1 MFHSMQTEL
10 WKAYPMEDDNWAAR
24 AFYDGGEWV
33 HWSEIEE
40 QVRFKEWGA
49 KYPNAR
55 KSLILYFEELLSLAE
70 GYHMETGLHLN
81 AYGDIGELYGAITH
95 GIKLHQTYAQ
105 GSDGRLGND
114 FIEVKT
120 ITPFKQK
127 DEVTVELSGN
137 FNKLLVV
144 RINEN
149 FEVSSK
155 LVDRKPLPKT
165 KGDFVHVKWGD
176 LKPMH

>member
-1 MFHSMQTEL
+1 
-10 WKAYPMEDDNWAAR
+10 MEDGIWADR
-24 AFYDGGEWV
+24 AFYDDGEWV

-40 QVRFKEWGA
+40 QVRFKEWGV

-55 KSLILYFEELLSLAE
+55 KSLIPYFEELLSLAE
-70 GYHMETGLHLN
+70 GYHLETGLHLN
-81 AYGDIGELYGAITH
+81 VYGDIGELYGAITH
-95 GIKLHQTYAQ
+95 GLKLHKTYAQ

-114 FIEVKT
+114 YIEVKT
-120 ITPFKQK
+120 ITPFKQN
-127 DEVTVELSGN
+127 DEVTVKLSGN

-155 LVDRKPLPKT
+155 LVDRKSLPKT
-165 KGDFVHVKWGD
+165 KRDFVRVKWGD
-176 LKPMH
+176 LEPVLEPAQ

>member
-1 MFHSMQTEL
+1 
-10 WKAYPMEDDNWAAR
+10 MEDDIWADR
-24 AFYDGGEWV
+24 AFYDDGEWV

-55 KSLILYFEELLSLAE
+55 KSLIPYFEELLSLAE
-70 GYHMETGLHLN
+70 GYHMETGL
-81 AYGDIGELYGAITH
+81 LYGAITH
-95 GIKLHQTYAQ
+95 GLKLHKTYAQ

-120 ITPFKQK
+120 ITPFKQN
-127 DEVTVELSGN
+127 DEVTVKLSGN

-144 RINEN
+144 RVNEN

-155 LVDRKPLPKT
+155 LVDRKSLPKT
-165 KGDFVHVKWGD
+165 KRDFVRVRWGD
-176 LKPMH
+176 LEPVLEPVQ